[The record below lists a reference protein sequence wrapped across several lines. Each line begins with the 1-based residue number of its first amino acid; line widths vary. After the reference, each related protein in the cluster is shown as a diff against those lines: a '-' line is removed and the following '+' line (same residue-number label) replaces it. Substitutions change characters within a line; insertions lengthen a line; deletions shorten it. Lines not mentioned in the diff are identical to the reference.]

1 MTNKNTISILGITGS
16 LRDASY
22 NTALIRA
29 ASEILPTDM
38 KLEIIDLAALPMF
51 DVDTE
56 KPFPPA
62 VVEFREKITLAD
74 AVLISTPEYNSS
86 ISGAL
91 KNSLDWA
98 SRSPDAP
105 FAGKPVAIMGA
116 STGVF
121 GTARA
126 QLQLRRVLTH
136 IGALVMPKPEVMVA
150 RAADAFDE
158 QGNLV
163 NETTRKFLQDLL
175 IGLSEWTRRISAK

>member
-1 MTNKNTISILGITGS
+1 MSQSKPLRVLGITGS

-22 NTALIRA
+22 NTALLNA
-29 ASEILPTDM
+29 AAELLPPGM
-38 KLEIIDLAALPMF
+38 ALEIIDLADLPMF
-51 DVDTE
+51 NVDTE

-62 VVEFREKITLAD
+62 VARFREQITEAD

-91 KNSLDWA
+91 KNALDWA
-98 SRSPDAP
+98 SRQPQPP

-126 QLQLRRVLTH
+126 QMFLRQVLTH

-150 RAADAFDE
+150 KAHEAYDE
-158 QGNLV
+158 RGRLV
-163 NETTRKFLQDLL
+163 NETSRGFLKDLL
-175 IGLSEWTRRISAK
+175 AALADWTRRVKD

>member
-1 MTNKNTISILGITGS
+1 MNTTSKIRVVGITGS
-16 LRDASY
+16 LRDASF
-22 NTALIRA
+22 NTALLNA
-29 ASEILPTDM
+29 AAGLLPPGM
-38 KLEIIDLAALPMF
+38 ALEFIDLADLPMF

-56 KPFPPA
+56 KPFPISVA
-62 VVEFREKITLAD
+62 QFREKIAAAD

-91 KNSLDWA
+91 KNALDWA
-98 SRSPDAP
+98 SRQPQPP

-126 QLQLRRVLTH
+126 QMVLRQVLTH

-150 RAADAFDE
+150 KAQEAFDKE
-158 QGNLV
+158 GRLV
-163 NETTRKFLQDLL
+163 NETTRGFLKDLL
-175 IGLSEWTRRISAK
+175 VALADWTRRVKD